1 MEITGYKPRI
11 IDRILRDELEAM
23 GAVVIEGAKAC
34 GKTTTAK
41 VQAESVIYID
51 DPVRRS
57 QYIQQA
63 DIDISGILNGATPRL
78 IDEWQLAPK
87 IWDAVRFE
95 VDRRNEDGQFI
106 LTGSAVP
113 PKDELQQIT
122 HSGAGRFGWIR
133 MRPMSLWES
142 GDSTGE
148 VSIRAL
154 FSGNTEI
161 KGFTQDSGLP
171 TMAFLTCR
179 GGWPKAVKK
188 EKEKAALSQADN
200 YFEAIVRSDISRVD
214 NVDRDEERTRRI
226 MRVLARHIGTPATI
240 PTLLEDLKTNDSSEM
255 SDKTLY
261 SYLNALKKIYVIEDM
276 TAWNPNLRSKTAVRA
291 AETRYYVDPSVGCV
305 ALGLGPDDLINDLKS
320 FGYLFENLCIRDL
333 RVYAQTLKGRVYH
346 YRDRNGLECD
356 AVIHLPNGRYGLIEV
371 KLGGERLIEEGCS
384 NLKLLHDKLDFS
396 RMKKP
401 SFMMILTATG
411 EYAFRRKD
419 GIIICPIRCLRD

>member
-1 MEITGYKPRI
+1 MEIMGYKPRI
-11 IDRILRDELEAM
+11 IDSILRDELEAM

-95 VDRRNEDGQFI
+95 VDRRDEDGQFI

-142 GDSTGE
+142 GESTGE

-161 KGFTQDSGLP
+161 KGFTQDSGLRR
-171 TMAFLTCR
+171 MAFLTCR

-333 RVYAQTLKGRVYH
+333 RVYAQPLKGRVYH

-396 RMKKP
+396 RMKEP

-419 GIIICPIRCLRD
+419 GIIICPVRCLRD